1 MKNIFY
7 ESWLAKT
14 FLWDGYTSITLGC
27 FIFTKQKE
35 PKSSSD
41 TGRGYFSPVSK
52 THELTHVEQ
61 WKELGIIGLI
71 TSLILFFVTWNWFV
85 FLIPIL
91 MFYIVYL
98 IEYLIKF
105 IIKFIP
111 NIGKLLSGKTS
122 IWKINNDVYHNISL
136 EIEAYNNQKNLNYP
150 KERKHFDW
158 IKYMFRK

>member
-35 PKSSSD
+35 PKSPSD

-61 WKELGIIGLI
+61 WKELGIVGLI

-105 IIKFIP
+105 IIKY
-111 NIGKLLSGKTS
+111 S
-122 IWKINNDVYHNISL
+122 IK
-136 EIEAYNNQKNLNYP
+136 
-150 KERKHFDW
+150 
-158 IKYMFRK
+158 